1 MGMSMPATSSPPLLF
16 PIRPGLLDYVAGLVK
31 WIKEK
36 SEKSRSAKSE
46 AKLVERMARGDAD
59 ALREVHEIC
68 ARPVFAY
75 LCRFLGDRATAEDV
89 QQQVFIE
96 TWEKADR
103 FDSERGSLMA
113 WVMTIARSR
122 AIDYSRRR
130 VPEPSDPQQAAR
142 LVDQASGNQGDI
154 DEVVETWQ
162 FAQILAEIPTDEAE
176 VLRFRFQEELSQTE
190 ISAKTGVPLGTV
202 KSRMVSGLERLR
214 VKMET
219 SDA

>member
-1 MGMSMPATSSPPLLF
+1 MAAPSPPFLF
-16 PIRPGLLDYVAGLVK
+16 LVRPSLLDYPSGLVK

-36 SEKSRSAKSE
+36 REQRSAASE
-46 AKLVERMARGDAD
+46 AQLVERMAGGDPD
-59 ALREVHEIC
+59 ALREVHETC

-96 TWEKADR
+96 AWEKSDR
-103 FDSERGSLMA
+103 FDGERGSLMA

-122 AIDYSRRR
+122 AIDYKRRR

-142 LVDQASGNQGDI
+142 LVDQSSGDHNGI

-162 FAQILAEIPTDEAE
+162 FAQILADIPADEAE
-176 VLRFRFQEELSQTE
+176 VLRFRFQDELSQTE
-190 ISAKTGVPLGTV
+190 ISARTEVPLGTV

-214 VKMET
+214 VMMEA
-219 SDA
+219 SDG